1 MTDNCGLKKNIPLPK
16 ISKTLP
22 MFPKEKVIELFKK
35 IANQKIL
42 IIGDVMIDAYL
53 WGDVDRISPEA
64 PVPIVTVKQRASR
77 LGGAANVALNVKA
90 MGATPVLCTVIG
102 QDEKAGTFMELM
114 RKRQMATGGI
124 LKSKNRLTTTKFRVI
139 GNNTQMLRV
148 DEEIDHPL
156 TNEDHQI
163 FIHLIEN
170 IFEEYK
176 IDGIIF
182 QDYDKGVITP
192 SLIEEINL
200 LADKH
205 NIPVAVDPKKRNFN
219 NYKNLKLFKPNLKE
233 LREGLGTDFKNTDIE
248 NLRKA
253 VRSVHDIQDIEVV
266 LATLS
271 EEGVFI
277 SKKIDGSNYEEHSL
291 PAHVRSIADVSGAG
305 DTVISLAMLCL
316 AAGLSLR
323 DIAAISNLA
332 GGQVCESVGV
342 VPVDSKKLQ
351 KELSGFEK

>member
-1 MTDNCGLKKNIPLPK
+1 
-16 ISKTLP
+16 
-22 MFPKEKVIELFKK
+22 MFPKEEVIELFKK
-35 IANQKIL
+35 FERQNIL

-53 WGDVDRISPEA
+53 WGNVDRISPEA
-64 PVPIVTVKQRASR
+64 PVPIVAVTKRASR

-90 MGATPVLCTVIG
+90 MGATPILCTVIG

-114 RKRQMATGGI
+114 RKRQMATEGI

-148 DEEIDHPL
+148 DEEIDNPL
-156 TNEDHQI
+156 TNDDHQI
-163 FIHLIEN
+163 FIHLIKSIIEEN
-170 IFEEYK
+170 K

-192 SLIEEINL
+192 SLIEDINL
-200 LADKH
+200 LAHKN

-233 LREGLGTDFKNTDIE
+233 LREGLGTNFENTDTK

-253 VRSVHDIQDIEVV
+253 VRMVHDLQGIEIV

-277 SKKIDGSNYEEHSL
+277 SRKIDGSTYEEHLL

-305 DTVISLAMLCL
+305 DTVVSLAMLCL
-316 AAGLSLR
+316 AAGLSSK

-342 VPVDSKKLQ
+342 VPIDRDKLL
-351 KELSGFEK
+351 KELSEFEK